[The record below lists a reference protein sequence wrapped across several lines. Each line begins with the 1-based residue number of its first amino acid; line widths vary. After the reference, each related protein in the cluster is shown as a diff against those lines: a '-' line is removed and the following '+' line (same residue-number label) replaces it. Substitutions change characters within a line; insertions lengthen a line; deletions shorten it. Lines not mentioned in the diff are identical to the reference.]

1 MRHTPEVQLIS
12 LLQDPATRRDA
23 FADVVAQYSPK
34 LYRQIRRMLL
44 SHDDTN
50 DVLQNALIKAW
61 TNLDHFRGDAQLGT
75 WLYRI
80 AMNETLNYIAQQKH
94 STPLSEAPQQIAD
107 QLMADPYFDGD
118 QTQLQLQQAM
128 ATLPDKQ
135 RVVFQL
141 KYFEEMKYEEM
152 SQVLDT
158 SVGALKASYHHAVKK
173 ISEYFHQLD

>member
-80 AMNETLNYIAQQKH
+80 AMNETLNYIAQQKQ